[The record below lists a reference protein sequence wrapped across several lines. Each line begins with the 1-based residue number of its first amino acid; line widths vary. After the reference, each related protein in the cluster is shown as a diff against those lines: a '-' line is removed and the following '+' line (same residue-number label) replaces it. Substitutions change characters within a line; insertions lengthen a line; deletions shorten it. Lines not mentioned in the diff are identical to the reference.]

1 MADYDF
7 TYELPDN
14 FQQSFIRFLIQNGVK
29 NVPQLLSKS
38 VITYDDA
45 GLAYYAGLK
54 GDVWN
59 KRALDFTIQSS
70 ADNIQSIKTYFNV
83 IKSWLDKF
91 ISPSVS
97 GYLTRKI
104 DFIVRDVGIDVEL
117 PQNRGDDF
125 EALNQDIAES
135 LSQNEPTMVL
145 DRLHTFS
152 VKFIRDIC
160 TKHDISISSENGD
173 FYPLHSLVGSL
184 VKYYIKNNIIESDF
198 SERALKSS
206 ISLFESYNFIRND
219 KSYAHDNKVL
229 SKQEAEYVVKIVSAT
244 LSYIEKIEKGK
255 GY

>member
-160 TKHDISISSENGD
+160 TKHDIAITSENGD
-173 FYPLHSLVGSL
+173 FYPLHNLVGSL
-184 VKYYIKNNIIESDF
+184 VKYYKKNNVIESDF
-198 SERALKSS
+198 SERVLKSS
-206 ISLFESYNFIRND
+206 ISLFESYNFIRNN

-244 LSYIEKIEKGK
+244 LSYIEKIEKGQ

>member
-14 FQQSFIRFLIQNGVK
+14 FQQSFIRFLFQNGVK

-38 VITYDDA
+38 VITYDDV
-45 GLAYYAGLK
+45 GPAYYAGLR

-70 ADNIQSIKTYFNV
+70 ADNIQSIKMYLNV
-83 IKSWLDKF
+83 IKNWLDKF

-117 PQNRGDDF
+117 PQNHGDDF

-135 LSQNEPTMVL
+135 LSKNEPAMVL

-160 TKHDISISSENGD
+160 TKHDIAITSENGD
-173 FYPLHSLVGSL
+173 FYPLHNLVGSL
-184 VKYYIKNNIIESDF
+184 VKYYRKNNVIESDF
-198 SERALKSS
+198 SERVLKSS
-206 ISLFESYNFIRND
+206 ISLFESYNFIRNN
-219 KSYAHDNKVL
+219 KSYTHDNKVL

-244 LSYIEKIEKGK
+244 LSYIEKIEKGQ